1 MKNLKFAVIAAFV
14 VCAMA
19 SASYAD
25 GFKEK
30 PKFKVA
36 VNLNID
42 VAIQNSGLVRAMYQQ
57 VCMQDVLDAHQHVYI
72 AEVIYQGKTY
82 RIKGTFDQWM
92 RFFVMDGMP
101 KANTQRS
108 KNVS

>member
-1 MKNLKFAVIAAFV
+1 MKTLKIALVAMFV
-14 VCAMA
+14 ALTMVNMT
-19 SASYAD
+19 YAD
-25 GFKEK
+25 GIKEK
-30 PKFKVA
+30 PKFKVV
-36 VNLNID
+36 VNLNMD

-72 AEVIYQGKTY
+72 ATVIYQGKTY

-101 KANTQRS
+101 RANAKRS

>member
-1 MKNLKFAVIAAFV
+1 MKTLKIALVAMFVAFT
-14 VCAMA
+14 MINMT
-19 SASYAD
+19 YAD
-25 GFKEK
+25 GIKEK
-30 PKFKVA
+30 PKFKVV
-36 VNLNID
+36 VNLNMD
-42 VAIQNSGLVRAMYQQ
+42 QAIQNSGLVRAMYQQ

-72 AEVIYQGKTY
+72 AEVVFQGKTY

>member
-1 MKNLKFAVIAAFV
+1 MPTSMFISLKLTT
-14 VCAMA
+14 M
-19 SASYAD
+19 
-25 GFKEK
+25 
-30 PKFKVA
+30 
-36 VNLNID
+36 
-42 VAIQNSGLVRAMYQQ
+42 
-57 VCMQDVLDAHQHVYI
+57 
-72 AEVIYQGKTY
+72 GKIY